1 MEFIFGRFAKII
13 REKQMKEERE
23 KLSFEEAKMML
34 LTSRGALVDM
44 LDLAFEFGVITQKER
59 AIMYKRLIDW
69 NSLDKVGKEFSVTRE
84 RIRQIEAKV
93 EEKMRFL
100 TEKKYEKNKQEN
112 TKINIT
118 EKVVFEFVYYENAI
132 NVSMALAMAGYYINI
147 KKTDSRYIL
156 TVYTDRIK

>member
-1 MEFIFGRFAKII
+1 
-13 REKQMKEERE
+13 MK
-23 KLSFEEAKMML
+23 
-34 LTSRGALVDM
+34 
-44 LDLAFEFGVITQKER
+44 
-59 AIMYKRLIDW
+59 
-69 NSLDKVGKEFSVTRE
+69 
-84 RIRQIEAKV
+84 
-93 EEKMRFL
+93 
-100 TEKKYEKNKQEN
+100 KNKQEN